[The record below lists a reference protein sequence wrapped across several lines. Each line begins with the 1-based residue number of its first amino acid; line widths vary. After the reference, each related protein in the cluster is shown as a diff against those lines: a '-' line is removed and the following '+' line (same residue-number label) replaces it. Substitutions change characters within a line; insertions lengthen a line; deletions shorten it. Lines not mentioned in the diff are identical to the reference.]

1 MSWKLASDLLSL
13 KEFYEKQVNLAV
25 CQLLTLMNEMDFII
39 HVFLLIQVVECSQH
53 SIDKKGASL

>member
-39 HVFLLIQVVECSQH
+39 FLLIQVVECSQH